1 MQSFKTDGD
10 TKADASRAP
19 SRGMSWIAE
28 IAMIG
33 GLALLINTIA
43 AQAFYV
49 PTGSMEPTL
58 LIGDEL
64 MVTKFPYGF
73 SRYSVPL
80 GLGPASATRL
90 FGRLPDRGDVVVFKL
105 PRDPGETYV
114 KRVIGL
120 PGDRVQ
126 MRGGRLWINERE
138 VPVRPDGFGR
148 VEDADGSTARAPRFI
163 ETLPGGREHPIFKF
177 TARGPLDDTDV
188 FRVTPGHIF
197 VMGDNRDNSL
207 DSRVSPVAG
216 GVGLVP
222 VENLVGRVEGVIGSW
237 DLGIAHQPISTWPS
251 GLRLSRFFSA
261 VR

>member
-1 MQSFKTDGD
+1 MQSFNTDGD

-28 IAMIG
+28 IAIIG

-80 GLGPASATRL
+80 GLGPASSTRL
-90 FGRLPDRGDVVVFKL
+90 FGRLPERGDVVVFKL
-105 PRDPGETYV
+105 PRDPSQTYV

-126 MRGGRLWINERE
+126 MIGGRLWINGRQLAL
-138 VPVRPDGFGR
+138 RRDGEGK
-148 VEDADGSTARAPRFI
+148 VESEDGSIT
-163 ETLPGGREHPIFKF
+163 
-177 TARGPLDDTDV
+177 
-188 FRVTPGHIF
+188 
-197 VMGDNRDNSL
+197 
-207 DSRVSPVAG
+207 
-216 GVGLVP
+216 
-222 VENLVGRVEGVIGSW
+222 
-237 DLGIAHQPISTWPS
+237 
-251 GLRLSRFFSA
+251 
-261 VR
+261 